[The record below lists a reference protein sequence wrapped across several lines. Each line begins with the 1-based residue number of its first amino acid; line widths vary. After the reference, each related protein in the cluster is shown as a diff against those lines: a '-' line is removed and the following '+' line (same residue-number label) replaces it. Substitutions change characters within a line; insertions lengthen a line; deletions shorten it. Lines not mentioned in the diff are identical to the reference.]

1 MLSPSQVAARDGKLT
16 ASCVACLMNGDE
28 QKIMN
33 LWRELVGDPE
43 FVPDDLSDIWAVRLG
58 ECTEQ
63 LSLDWFERKYST
75 ASCRGQVVVMKD
87 HEWAAATLD
96 GWSEQ
101 HECPVEC
108 KHVCGREPLET
119 IIDRYQPQMHWQMMV
134 TGAKQCALSVIMGAS
149 EPTVDFI
156 QFDDDY
162 AAELMRRAEAFMQCV
177 WSLTPPIA
185 LAPIAAPVKPE
196 KTYDMAGNN
205 QWGSDAVTWLTTR
218 QQAKDFA
225 AAEKTLKALVP
236 GDAIRCHGAG
246 IEIRRD
252 RANRLSIKELKQ

>member
-63 LSLDWFERKYST
+63 LSLDWSERKYST

-108 KHVCGREPLET
+108 KHVGGR
-119 IIDRYQPQMHWQMMV
+119 DCRRQ
-134 TGAKQCALSVIMGAS
+134 
-149 EPTVDFI
+149 
-156 QFDDDY
+156 
-162 AAELMRRAEAFMQCV
+162 EL
-177 WSLTPPIA
+177 
-185 LAPIAAPVKPE
+185 
-196 KTYDMAGNN
+196 G
-205 QWGSDAVTWLTTR
+205 
-218 QQAKDFA
+218 
-225 AAEKTLKALVP
+225 
-236 GDAIRCHGAG
+236 
-246 IEIRRD
+246 
-252 RANRLSIKELKQ
+252 